1 MINKTCSIITDSN
14 ENYVGIVCEID
25 EIFMHVQ
32 IKNIMFV
39 IPINRIKTVSY
50 GLTHETDL
58 GRRIESETE
67 FSYEEKPVY
76 NSLVANEV
84 NLFSNN
90 TKELGIP
97 ILPKV
102 DNSMY
107 QLVPSQESSAI
118 KKILNSKIYKYNVNS
133 QNKKPK

>member
-67 FSYEEKPVY
+67 FSYEENPVY

-97 ILPKV
+97 
-102 DNSMY
+102 N
-107 QLVPSQESSAI
+107 LVFNRYKMARNLMLNYYEQEE
-118 KKILNSKIYKYNVNS
+118 NTV
-133 QNKKPK
+133 QNNCTGF